1 MNIEFEIPNDAI
13 THLKEESS
21 YNDNYYKID
30 IKKLNP
36 EWFYSSVC
44 DIIREEGDEF
54 ANRYTITF
62 GYFLDATNNNVFI
75 NVLSFDSPSGIYEL
89 KEKRNWYEK

>member
-13 THLKEESS
+13 THLKEQSV

-30 IKKLNP
+30 RMKLNK

-44 DIIREEGDEF
+44 DIIREECDEF
-54 ANRYTITF
+54 ANRYTLTF
-62 GYFLDATNNNVFI
+62 GYFLDYGNNLFVDIF
-75 NVLSFDSPSGIYEL
+75 SFDSPYGIYEL
-89 KEKRNWYEK
+89 KKRRNWYED